1 MAVAYVW
8 LRRSCTFITIDICV
22 FDLADLMYGC
32 GVCMAQ
38 TLMHIY
44 SHGYSVFDLANL
56 MYGCRICMAQTL
68 MHIYYHRYMC
78 V

>member
-1 MAVAYVW
+1 MAVVYVWLRRSCTFIHMDIVCLIWPTLCMAVAYVW

-32 GVCMAQ
+32 GVC
-38 TLMHIY
+38 I
-44 SHGYSVFDLANL
+44 
-56 MYGCRICMAQTL
+56 AQTL

>member
-1 MAVAYVW
+1 
-8 LRRSCTFITIDICV
+8 
-22 FDLADLMYGC
+22 
-32 GVCMAQ
+32 MAQ

-44 SHGYSVFDLANL
+44 SHRYSVFDLADL
-56 MYGCRICMAQTL
+56 VYGCGVCMAQTL